1 MVLELAPA
9 AGNLIRDMLEAA
21 DTVITSDEQGVI
33 CQRDGT
39 SGILQGW
46 FHFPENIVCVVEND
60 VRSETFAMR
69 QVDAMTSLTICRV
82 LDGVWLRLEMVCV
95 IHCSYV

>member
-9 AGNLIRDMLEAA
+9 ARILIRDMLEAA
-21 DTVITSDEQGVI
+21 DTVITSDEQGVV

-46 FHFPENIVCVVEND
+46 FHFSENIVCVVEND
-60 VRSETFAMR
+60 VRSETFAMG
-69 QVDAMTSLTICRV
+69 QVDAMMSQTIRRV
-82 LDGVWLRLEMVCV
+82 LDGIRLRLEMVCA
-95 IHCSYV
+95 IHCSCF